1 VFADPQ
7 VRHLGMATPMQTPSR
22 GEVDVVASPINMS
35 GLSKEIRLPTPEA
48 GAHTDEVLRAA
59 GYSEADIGAMRQ
71 KGVV

>member
-1 VFADPQ
+1 
-7 VRHLGMATPMQTPSR
+7 VRHLGMATPMHRPSL
-22 GEVDVVASPINMS
+22 GDVDVVASPINMS

-59 GYSEADIGAMRQ
+59 GYSEADIDQLRQ